1 MNQTEPS
8 GKMQQRESGCFNFG
22 YDGTLRNKGDFALT
36 LTNVNNV
43 NISDLVVFLVI
54 LFLSSICSHLKIN
67 YGGDILSQ

>member
-8 GKMQQRESGCFNFG
+8 GIMQQRESGCLTLVNN
-22 YDGTLRNKGDFALT
+22 GTLRNTDDFALT

-67 YGGDILSQ
+67 YSGDILSQ